1 MLLPLFLV
9 SCNESQVGT
18 DDIYSSKNV
27 NIPDRHFKNKIINAG
42 FDANGD
48 GEISYSEAKTI
59 DTLYVA
65 EPDPTVWNPK
75 IEDVTGIETFIN
87 LVYFNSYGND
97 ISGEVD
103 FSNNVN
109 LVYLYLGT
117 NEISRLKLHNLSQ
130 LKELNVLLNEL
141 DELDLST
148 NTNLRVLNISL
159 NNLTHIDITNNINLE
174 VFGFLG
180 NSFTSIDFRN
190 SINLRELT
198 IAGAHHN
205 INYLDISNCTEL
217 ENLTV
222 TYIDDIAIL
231 DISQNK
237 KLQRL
242 TVGFL
247 DNLEKICVWEL
258 PFPDS
263 IEVNSNMNPV
273 PFEICD

>member
-1 MLLPLFLV
+1 MLSILFFV
-9 SCNESQVGT
+9 SCNETQIESE
-18 DDIYSSKNV
+18 DIYSLKDV
-27 NIPDRHFKNKIINAG
+27 NIPDIIFKRKIINAG
-42 FDANGD
+42 FDANND

-75 IEDVTGIETFIN
+75 IVDLTGVETFKN
-87 LVYFNSYGND
+87 LVYFNCSYNSITGD
-97 ISGEVD
+97 ID
-103 FSNNVN
+103 LSNNVN
-109 LVYLYLGT
+109 LVYLNVGV
-117 NEISRLKLHNLSQ
+117 NNISSLNLYNLKQ
-130 LKELNVLLNEL
+130 LRELDIILNEL

-174 VFGFLG
+174 VFSFLG
-180 NSFTSIDFRN
+180 NSFTNIDFTHN
-190 SINLRELT
+190 INLRELA
-198 IAGAHHN
+198 ISGAHHN
-205 INYLDISNCTEL
+205 IYALDISNCSEL
-217 ENLTV
+217 EELSV
-222 TYIDDIAIL
+222 SYIDIFIL

-258 PFPDS
+258 PFPDT
-263 IEVNSNMNPV
+263 IEVNSTINPI
-273 PFEICD
+273 PFEICN